1 MFSNR
6 EEGIDLLLAE
16 KSVDVNA
23 KDHKN
28 NTALH
33 HACLLP
39 DGKGLSMLTKLL
51 DAPGI
56 LVNVKNCDGQTPI
69 MVAIEQG
76 WTEGVKLLA
85 MANNQVHLE
94 RAKQFARYNSP
105 MEKQPDIVQ
114 VLVGAKQRRRE
125 KRDWLVACGLR
136 LVREQRRTV
145 SKVVFI
151 IQGIYIYL

>member
-6 EEGIDLLLAE
+6 EEEIDLLLAE

-69 MVAIEQG
+69 MVA
-76 WTEGVKLLA
+76 
-85 MANNQVHLE
+85 
-94 RAKQFARYNSP
+94 
-105 MEKQPDIVQ
+105 
-114 VLVGAKQRRRE
+114 
-125 KRDWLVACGLR
+125 GLR
-136 LVREQRRTV
+136 V
-145 SKVVFI
+145 SSS
-151 IQGIYIYL
+151 